1 MKGPSMATT
10 TVLEVQTLADLLVSL
25 GGIPPERVR
34 VRPPLGAATEADVIA
49 VRSREKRLCEL
60 VDGVLV
66 EKAMGFRESALAGV
80 ILALLREFVIPRNLG
95 IVLGPDGM
103 LRLQPGLVRIPDVA
117 YLSWDRFPDGRYPSI
132 PLPDVAP
139 DLAVEVLSD
148 SNTRAEMDRK
158 YREYFASGVRVVWE
172 VEPELRTVAVYGE
185 PEDFTVSHE
194 DDVLDGGTVLPGFAL
209 AVRDI
214 FAELDRERTQ

>member
-1 MKGPSMATT
+1 MATT

-34 VRPPLGAATEADVIA
+34 VRPPLGAATEGDVIA

-172 VEPELRTVAVYGE
+172 VEPELRAVAVYVE
-185 PEDFTVSHE
+185 PGDFTVSHE
-194 DDVLDGGTVLPGFAL
+194 DDVLDGGTVLPGFVL
-209 AVRDI
+209 TVRDI
-214 FAELDRERTQ
+214 FAELDRERP